1 MTDPVGRPEDR
12 KGLNPELKSVT
23 NTSRDTETP
32 SRPPADT
39 ASVQREEGRGWPIAW
54 LVVTV
59 VCVLIGIYLILG

>member
-1 MTDPVGRPEDR
+1 MTEPAGRPGDR

-54 LVVTV
+54 LVVTA
-59 VCVLIGIYLILG
+59 VCVVVGIYLILG